1 MGSVD
6 TAASTR
12 SPEGRG
18 PALLEE
24 AIGYAL
30 RALED
35 VAPAALC
42 RPTPC
47 RGWDLE
53 TLLRHTG
60 ESLAAL
66 LEAVDTGRV
75 RLVPRPEAGPEEGKD
90 PVAVFREGAERLLG
104 AWTEAAGPVTV
115 GGSALCADLVAGT
128 GAIEIAVHGWDVAQA
143 AGRPRPVPPALAGAL
158 LELAPM
164 LVSGATRHG
173 LFAPPVPVPGTA
185 GAGERLLAYLGR
197 DPAGRPG

>member
-12 SPEGRG
+12 SPEERG

-24 AIGYAL
+24 ALGYAL
-30 RALED
+30 RALDE
-35 VAPAALC
+35 VTPETLC

-47 RGWDLE
+47 RGWDLG

-75 RLVPRPEAGPEEGKD
+75 RLVPDAEAEED
-90 PVAVFREGAERLLG
+90 PVAVFRAGAGRLLG
-104 AWTEAAGPVTV
+104 AWTQATGPVTV

-143 AGRPRPVPPALAGAL
+143 VGRPRRIPPVLAGAL

-173 LFAPPVPVPGTA
+173 LFAPPVPVLKTA
-185 GAGERLLAYLGR
+185 DAGERLLAYLGR
-197 DPAGRPG
+197 DPAGRLG